1 MSDRPR
7 SAAGIGTVIDLH
19 CHILA
24 GVDDGP
30 AEMADSVAMARQ
42 GAADG
47 IGTVCA
53 TPHIRHDH
61 DVRIDEVESRV
72 EALDAELRREGVEVA
87 LIAAGEVAETAVDG
101 LSDDEL
107 QRVALSSRWV
117 LLEPAPGPL
126 GDSLA
131 AAAEGLRRRGY
142 RSLIA
147 HPERHPSADLG
158 DRLAALVRSGCLVQA
173 TAALL
178 AAGPASAPM
187 LELARRGLVH
197 VLGSDSH
204 SPRIGRPVRL
214 SDGLARLREDA
225 ALAAHVEWIAERA
238 PAAIVAGADIEPPL
252 PVV

>member
-1 MSDRPR
+1 
-7 SAAGIGTVIDLH
+7 VIDLH

-30 AEMADSVAMARQ
+30 AESAESVAMARQ
-42 GAADG
+42 GEADG
-47 IGTVCA
+47 IAKVCA

-61 DVRIDEVESRV
+61 DVRIGEVAGRV
-72 EALDAELRREGVEVA
+72 EALNAELARQRVDVEV
-87 LIAAGEVAETAVDG
+87 IAAGEVAETAADG

-107 QRVALSSRWV
+107 ALVALSPRWI

-126 GDSLA
+126 GDSLTA
-131 AAAEGLRRRGY
+131 VAERLLRRGY

-158 DRLAALVRSGCLVQA
+158 DRLARLVRAGCLVQA

-178 AAGPASAPM
+178 AEGPASEAM
-187 LELARRGLVH
+187 LELGHRGLVH
-197 VLGSDSH
+197 VLGSDAH
-204 SPRIGRPVRL
+204 SPRVGRPLRL
-214 SDGLARLREDA
+214 SDGLARLRNDPT
-225 ALAAHVEWIAERA
+225 LSPHVDWIATHA
-238 PAAIVAGADIEPPL
+238 PEAIVAGADVEPPL